1 MVLLIQ
7 PFFIYIFI
15 LLLYHFNY
23 GESKNYCNSD
33 FCIDS
38 KEPILCNLHNNGPS
52 KDCSHYEKLLKT
64 EKDKQDILNKINQR
78 RNKVASGDIRSLPPA
93 ANMLKMEWNEQLE
106 ISAQRW
112 ADQCFNSS
120 VIERRDVCTNL
131 VNETV
136 GQNVA
141 TIYGEAPGLTISS
154 LVDIWYME
162 LLNMNSSLVSRYRP
176 SSLTRLSE
184 YDNFT
189 QLVWAETN
197 RVGCAAVKFKEM
209 ERNETVYR
217 LVCNFAPSGNRFGD
231 SVYNEGQSC
240 SRCPSNLSCDS
251 QFRNLC
257 CIIKNNTSE
266 QVIYDDPT
274 SSIFRD
280 LFRTENK
287 IYYESST
294 ETINAFKSTSTP
306 DNITEEDAQFD
317 FLSDLFEITKAQ
329 LLTERTTLRCKDYL
343 AVDDFIELLKSKLT
357 NDQILKNLLATSA
370 QTNSP
375 ESTITD
381 RTMAAMINQIY
392 STKTTATTTKTTVN
406 DYINS
411 TLLVD
416 LVEAVIFRHSNRFST
431 IDDVKSF
438 TQYEPDI
445 SVVKVQAQTGEVK
458 SNKEFTGHFFFPEE
472 EESVETNTE
481 DENTESYYDSDK
493 LAVSDISMEIEDLK
507 RDRITKDFI
516 EEILDSELATEL
528 IVKDAS
534 LPDINTES
542 SQKLLLNNN
551 TENEESEVFKNTD
564 KSRKSKR
571 DINFMKINGD
581 WVKMTKDCTLVRYK
595 DLLRNLANDLRKL
608 KLQNRFS
615 CAHSSVQLLSHGP
628 ITIASVV
635 CFNICS
641 GWT

>member
-1 MVLLIQ
+1 MV
-7 PFFIYIFI
+7 
-15 LLLYHFNY
+15 
-23 GESKNYCNSD
+23 KN
-33 FCIDS
+33 
-38 KEPILCNLHNNGPS
+38 KGLG

-64 EKDKQDILNKINQR
+64 EKDKQDILDKINQR

-120 VIERRDVCTNL
+120 VIERRDICTDL

-162 LLNMNSSLVSRYRP
+162 LLNMNSSIISRYRP

-197 RVGCAAVKFKEM
+197 KAGCAAVKFKES
-209 ERNETVYR
+209 EGNETVYR

-231 SVYNEGQSC
+231 SVYNEGQPC
-240 SRCPSNLSCDS
+240 SRCPFNRSCDT

-257 CIIKNNTSE
+257 STINNAPQ
-266 QVIYDDPT
+266 QVIYDGPT
-274 SSIFRD
+274 SSFFRD
-280 LFRTENK
+280 LFRTENR
-287 IYYESST
+287 IHYESST
-294 ETINAFKSTSTP
+294 ESISVFKSTSTL

-317 FLSDLFEITKAQ
+317 FLSDLFEVKKPQ
-329 LLTERTTLRCKDYL
+329 LLTERTTLKCKDYL
-343 AVDDFIELLKSKLT
+343 AVDDFIEMLKSKLT
-357 NDQILKNLLATSA
+357 NDQILRNLLATSA

-375 ESTITD
+375 EPTFTD

-392 STKTTATTTKTTVN
+392 STKTTPTTTKTTVN

-431 IDDVKSF
+431 NDDVKSF

-445 SVVKVQAQTGEVK
+445 SVVKVQAQTGEVIT
-458 SNKEFTGHFFFPEE
+458 NNEFTGHFFFPEE
-472 EESVETNTE
+472 EESVETNTD
-481 DENTESYYDSDK
+481 DESTESYYDSDK

-516 EEILDSELATEL
+516 EEILDSELAMET
-528 IVKDAS
+528 IIKDAS
-534 LPDINTES
+534 LPDLNTG
-542 SQKLLLNNN
+542 N
-551 TENEESEVFKNTD
+551 
-564 KSRKSKR
+564 
-571 DINFMKINGD
+571 
-581 WVKMTKDCTLVRYK
+581 TLVI
-595 DLLRNLANDLRKL
+595 NE
-608 KLQNRFS
+608 
-615 CAHSSVQLLSHGP
+615 
-628 ITIASVV
+628 
-635 CFNICS
+635 
-641 GWT
+641 